1 MFFFTINSRR
11 CHKHRVHLLTGA
23 TSSTYWDLFNGVFMK
38 KLSSNFLRTTR
49 LAYLALAAVAGSQ
62 AVHAQ
67 VNDSTLTITG
77 TVVTTSCYLK
87 IQAGTGASG
96 GGSGALTASI
106 ATPQVQSTAN
116 TTLAVAGA
124 VLSPVVQFT
133 VGLASASGG
142 SSTCTGP
149 ASWNTTFATASPIT
163 SVSGRQFLPATG
175 LGTGAAMELYSY
187 SADGLTQRQ
196 AIATYPSSGSTVTYS
211 GSTNVS
217 GQTGLASVATTA
229 TQTFGVAMVKTASA
243 NTALGAGTIIGIV
256 TVGYVL
262 F

>member
-87 IQAGTGASG
+87 ILAGTGAAG

-106 ATPQVQSTAN
+106 AAPQVQSTA
-116 TTLAVAGA
+116 TTTSAVAGA

-142 SSTCTGP
+142 TSTCTGP
-149 ASWNTTFATASPIT
+149 SSWNTTFATASPLT
-163 SVSGRQFLPATG
+163 VAGKALLPQTG
-175 LGTGAAMELYSY
+175 AGTGAAMELYSY
-187 SADGLTQRQ
+187 SADGLTQKQ
-196 AIATYPSSGSTVTYS
+196 AIGSYPASGATVTYS
-211 GSTNVS
+211 GATNVS
-217 GQTGLASVATTA
+217 GQTGLASVANTA
-229 TQTFGVAMVKTASA
+229 TQTFGVAMVKTAA
-243 NTALGAGTIIGIV
+243 TTVALGAGSIIGIV